1 MGTYFNTVTKPRIQK
16 VIYSDNWKNGKPQDT
31 VGISQMFKYQ
41 VLESYEDA
49 LNNLQ
54 LGKSSQDGLFQFSE
68 TAQEEYLLNY
78 MLDVETQDHL
88 FNIEMFRN
96 PFNYQLKVTENNEL
110 VPTKVDLVET
120 FNYLIGM
127 YVSRV
132 QRIKDIKLIE
142 GKTREGIKTL
152 IIWRNLETTPHDEVA
167 KVFRKL
173 YDGVRSSEFDQ
184 IYINGDHHF
193 DNIRTGGDTF
203 KVKLI
208 EETFFKKMFN
218 ISEL

>member
-1 MGTYFNTVTKPRIQK
+1 
-16 VIYSDNWKNGKPQDT
+16 
-31 VGISQMFKYQ
+31 
-41 VLESYEDA
+41 
-49 LNNLQ
+49 
-54 LGKSSQDGLFQFSE
+54 
-68 TAQEEYLLNY
+68 
-78 MLDVETQDHL
+78 
-88 FNIEMFRN
+88 MFRN